1 MRLFSSC
8 FQSTDTFNSPQPAL
22 TKQQLASKK
31 DFITSRMP
39 NVPQGIQNELIAA
52 TEEFPQRIW
61 IVDNSGSMS
70 TGDGHML
77 QHKGGREGMIKCS
90 RWNELAQTLNG
101 VGELAIGLRAPTQFL
116 LLNPTGGCSKITLGC
131 SGGSSAEEHA
141 QLSKLTRSSPTGGTP
156 LCARIREVVA
166 SVKAQ
171 APKLRKRGQRAVV
184 TIATDGMSSDGD
196 VAAALRPLEK
206 LPVWVVIKLCTDD
219 DAVVD
224 YWNQIDEDLELDMD
238 VLDDLVGEAEEVC
251 AVNPWL
257 AYGPALHRLR
267 EWGSPHK
274 LLDMLDETPF
284 SLDQCQQ
291 MMALVL
297 GADAVDA
304 LGAMPL
310 FTSSDAPAYAAE
322 LGRVQARQ
330 APVWDPLR
338 QRRGPWFDAARLPGM
353 QSMPSAPP
361 VHDTAGIS
369 AATAGAGA
377 GALRVAVERDVAHQ
391 VAALKTQDLPMA
403 MAVAHP

>member
-1 MRLFSSC
+1 MRLFFSSC

-131 SGGSSAEEHA
+131 SGSSAEEHA
-141 QLSKLTRSSPTGGTP
+141 QLNKLTRSSPTGGTP

-310 FTSSDAPAYAAE
+310 FTSSDVPAYAAE

-338 QRRGPWFDAARLPGM
+338 QRRSPWFDAARMPGV
-353 QSMPSAPP
+353 QGMPSAP
-361 VHDTAGIS
+361 
-369 AATAGAGA
+369 
-377 GALRVAVERDVAHQ
+377 AVLGDQQQQHQHHHHQQQQQQQQQRQ
-391 VAALKTQDLPMA
+391 VASIKAQELPMA